1 MNVINLDHNATTTVA
16 PEVIEA
22 VARIHRDGL
31 ANPASG
37 HRLGQRAR
45 QVLEAAREAIAEMLG
60 ADLTDRKPDRLIF
73 CATGSEANNLAILG
87 IVRAA
92 ISPRNTAQK
101 TARGHLIFSGI
112 EHSCVVGA
120 IERLM
125 DEGNDVDALGVHAD
139 GTVRAERF
147 KELLKD
153 HTRLCTCTMANHE
166 TGVIQPVGELAR
178 LSAEAGV
185 PIHTDAVQA
194 VGKLPI
200 RFRELGVSS
209 MSVAS
214 HKFHGPAGIAGL
226 LLRHDVKI
234 EPVLFGGSQQHGLR
248 PGTEPVALAIG
259 MRVALELF
267 QRRHEEEIDRMLVL
281 RDRFESGLKRELPE
295 LIIHG
300 LAAERL
306 PQTVNIAFPG
316 ITSGESFFAALD
328 LAGVACS
335 MGSACQT
342 GACQLSA
349 TLLAMGVPHRL
360 SNRSF
365 RFSFCNTT
373 TEQEIDEA
381 VRIIIRTYR
390 GQQK

>member
-22 VARIHRDGL
+22 VARVHRDGL

-45 QVLEAAREAIAEMLG
+45 QTLEAAREAIAELLG
-60 ADLTDRKPDRLIF
+60 ADLTDRKPDRLVF

-87 IVRAA
+87 MVRAA
-92 ISPRNTAQK
+92 TSLRNTAQK
-101 TARGHLIFSGI
+101 TAKGHLIFSGM
-112 EHSCVVGA
+112 EHSCIVGA
-120 IERLM
+120 IERLI
-125 DEGNDVDALGVHAD
+125 DEGNDVDALGVHPD
-139 GTVRAERF
+139 GTVRVERF
-147 KELLKD
+147 KELLRD
-153 HTRLCTCTMANHE
+153 QTRLCTCLLANHE
-166 TGVIQPVGELAR
+166 TGVIQPIGELAR
-178 LSAEAGV
+178 LSADAGI
-185 PIHTDAVQA
+185 PLHTDAVQA

-209 MSVAS
+209 MSVAA
-214 HKFHGPAGIAGL
+214 HKFHGPPSIAAL
-226 LLRHDVKI
+226 LLRHDVTI
-234 EPVLFGGSQQHGLR
+234 EPVLFGGNQQYGLR
-248 PGTEPVALAIG
+248 PGTEPVALAVG
-259 MRVALELF
+259 MRTALELF
-267 QRRHEEEIDRMLVL
+267 QRRQEEEIDRMLAL
-281 RDRFESGLKRELPE
+281 RDRFESSLKKELPE

-300 LAAERL
+300 LQAERL
-306 PQTVNIAFPG
+306 PQTVNIAFPN
-316 ITSGESFFAALD
+316 INNGEAFFTALD
-328 LAGVACS
+328 LAGIACS

-342 GACQLSA
+342 GACQLSV
-349 TLLAMGVPHRL
+349 TLLSMGVPHRL

-390 GQQK
+390 SQQN

>member
-45 QVLEAAREAIAEMLG
+45 QILEDAREAIAELLG

-73 CATGSEANNLAILG
+73 TATGSEANNLAILG

-92 ISPRNTAQK
+92 TSMRNTVQK

-112 EHSCVVGA
+112 EHSCIVGA
-120 IERLM
+120 IERLI
-125 DEGNDVDALGVHAD
+125 DEGNQVDALGVHPD
-139 GTVRAERF
+139 GTVRTERF
-147 KELLKD
+147 KELLKEE
-153 HTRLCTCTMANHE
+153 TKLCTCTMANHE
-166 TGVIQPVGELAR
+166 TGVLQPIAELAH
-178 LSAEAGV
+178 LSNESNV
-185 PIHTDAVQA
+185 PFHSDAVQA
-194 VGKLPI
+194 AGKIQI
-200 RFRELGVSS
+200 RFREWGLSS
-209 MSVAS
+209 MSIAS
-214 HKFHGPAGIAGL
+214 HKFHGPPGIAAL
-226 LLRHDVKI
+226 LLKHDLNV
-234 EPVLFGGSQQHGLR
+234 EPIFFGGHQQYGLR
-248 PGTEPVALAIG
+248 PGTEPVALAVG
-259 MRVALELF
+259 MRVALDLF
-267 QRRHEEEIDRMLVL
+267 QHRHEEEIIRMLAL
-281 RDRFESGLKRELPE
+281 RERFEGGLKKELPE

-300 LAAERL
+300 LHAERL

-316 ITSGESFFAALD
+316 INSGESFFTALD

-335 MGSACQT
+335 IGSACQT

-349 TLLAMGVPHRL
+349 TLLAMGIPHRL
-360 SNRSF
+360 ANRSF

-381 VRIIIRTYR
+381 VRRIVRTYR
-390 GQQK
+390 AQQK